1 MLLRGREPVGENKP
15 GIQGIGIWARIWS
28 VSKARSQAFRNRC
41 SIHTSPTLHRTGFD
55 YEMFWNV
62 QTERVVFVQ
71 RNRGPHPWLL
81 LTLLLS
87 LWGKKAVTFVFW
99 VLVSV
104 WEGRRGENV
113 NVKNG
118 KEGWIPFSLPPEES
132 FLYLS
137 CLFLSCVCVLLLF
150 FLPLGVTNSAETFF
164 VPKRW
169 FFPRQQS
176 EREWQSLPVSSPC
189 CLPGSIVEA
198 YGCRAQGGTGPVWL
212 LKGLWVSL
220 ELKKANL
227 KTSRQFTQGSEFILP
242 TSTVVTVSV
251 PFSPS
256 ACNVVLGTS
265 LKMDLAP
272 HSLECS
278 KEFKAQSN
286 LDL

>member
-1 MLLRGREPVGENKP
+1 MALFFFFFLLEFHSNWGGEIRTRLRKLRKQHTALLLRGREPVGENKP
-15 GIQGIGIWARIWS
+15 GIQVIGIWARIWS

-41 SIHTSPTLHRTGFD
+41 SIHTYPTLHHTGFD

-104 WEGRRGENV
+104 WEGRRGEDV

-137 CLFLSCVCVLLLF
+137 CLFLSCVCV
-150 FLPLGVTNSAETFF
+150 FF
-164 VPKRW
+164 V
-169 FFPRQQS
+169 FFFFCPLVLPIQQ
-176 EREWQSLPVSSPC
+176 RLFLC
-189 CLPGSIVEA
+189 A
-198 YGCRAQGGTGPVWL
+198 
-212 LKGLWVSL
+212 
-220 ELKKANL
+220 KAMV
-227 KTSRQFTQGSEFILP
+227 LP
-242 TSTVVTVSV
+242 TSAVRTGATVLT
-251 PFSPS
+251 
-256 ACNVVLGTS
+256 CVLPV
-265 LKMDLAP
+265 LPAR
-272 HSLECS
+272 
-278 KEFKAQSN
+278 
-286 LDL
+286 